1 MKRELDKFLPG
12 VSYSSYESLSRHGI
26 RHIMEIKDPY
36 SKAHLVVSA
45 IRVLEHRQSAPPS
58 IEEVCRMI
66 EYTLEQGHMICR
78 KLKELGI
85 IDIVEGTYGTRLS
98 VKNHLA
104 IEEIP
109 RGIQESHLDKELKA
123 FQTTRKDGTK
133 EREIESFKAKQEEK
147 KKALFAEIEKKLK
160 DNLEQKPSLP
170 PSNK

>member
-1 MKRELDKFLPG
+1 
-12 VSYSSYESLSRHGI
+12 
-26 RHIMEIKDPY
+26 METKDPY
-36 SKAHLVVSA
+36 SQAHLVASA

-58 IEEVCRMI
+58 IEEVCRTL
-66 EYTLEQGHMICR
+66 EYTLEQGYMICR

-85 IDIVEGTYGTRLS
+85 IDIVEGTFGTRLS

-123 FQTTRKDGTK
+123 FQTTRRERTK
-133 EREIESFKAKQEEK
+133 EMEVQSFKAKQEEK

-160 DNLEQKPSLP
+160 GNLEEKNVPG
-170 PSNK
+170 PSNNK